1 MRLPNIYHYKHIN
14 MLILVPLLLMVIG
27 IYFSTHIVLD
37 SSLRGGVSI
46 LLETSSNMT
55 APELAGKLASNMH
68 VAGVDVAKSPGGFQ
82 ITLPVNQS
90 LATADSYLLNFYS
103 DASNYSALQL
113 NYTSLSIALNSNP
126 SNSTIRAELSNVSNK
141 LSTLMAQMQ
150 GLVRSETQA
159 LASFGISPA
168 SNSSL
173 SSLSSM
179 QNIAQS
185 AYSTASSIYENKTM
199 AEVKNIVPYTSF
211 SFEEVTPT
219 LGKYFLSQFTNILII
234 AFVLIFLSVFFIF
247 RTFIPSLTVTF
258 GALNDMIIALG
269 IMGLFKIPLGV
280 ASIAG
285 LLMIIGYAIDTD
297 ILAAI
302 RIIKRGEGTVEE
314 RAYSSMRTGL
324 TMTST
329 AIMSFLVL
337 FLVSVIVYVP
347 TYYEISSVVVIG
359 LIGDIFTT
367 WLGNTPILMY
377 YKRRKERR

>member
-1 MRLPNIYHYKHIN
+1 
-14 MLILVPLLLMVIG
+14 
-27 IYFSTHIVLD
+27 
-37 SSLRGGVSI
+37 
-46 LLETSSNMT
+46 
-55 APELAGKLASNMH
+55 
-68 VAGVDVAKSPGGFQ
+68 
-82 ITLPVNQS
+82 
-90 LATADSYLLNFYS
+90 
-103 DASNYSALQL
+103 
-113 NYTSLSIALNSNP
+113 
-126 SNSTIRAELSNVSNK
+126 
-141 LSTLMAQMQ
+141 
-150 GLVRSETQA
+150 
-159 LASFGISPA
+159 
-168 SNSSL
+168 
-173 SSLSSM
+173 
-179 QNIAQS
+179 
-185 AYSTASSIYENKTM
+185 
-199 AEVKNIVPYTSF
+199 
-211 SFEEVTPT
+211 
-219 LGKYFLSQFTNILII
+219 
-234 AFVLIFLSVFFIF
+234 VFFIF

-258 GALNDMIIALG
+258 GALNDMVIALG
-269 IMGLFKIPLGV
+269 VMGLFKIPLGV

-337 FLVSVIVYVP
+337 FLISVIVYVP